1 MVKIIGI
8 MQVGGNYDWILPK
21 SLKVLSELTDEVVL
35 VGRGH
40 VTELAKKT
48 ISELDNVAKFERRQ
62 LERIPIAS

>member
-48 ISELDNVAKFERRQ
+48 MWQNLKVGMDLIPVVQ
-62 LERIPIAS
+62 LIN